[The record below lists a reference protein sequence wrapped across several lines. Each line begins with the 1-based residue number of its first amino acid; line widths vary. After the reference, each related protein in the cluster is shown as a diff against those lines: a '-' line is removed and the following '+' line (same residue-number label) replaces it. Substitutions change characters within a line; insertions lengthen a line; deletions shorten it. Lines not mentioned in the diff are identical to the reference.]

1 VFFGNGDGTFRPQLT
16 FDGIASM
23 TADFNRDG
31 KIDVLVILST
41 GQLAVCLGRGDGSFG
56 NDLVLTPPFVAD
68 SFVAGDFNG
77 DGLIDLAIAPVLNS
91 AAADLAV
98 FLGNGDGTFRAP
110 IVARGALPG
119 RIFAAAD
126 INGDGKLDL
135 IAGNGVLAGL
145 GDGRFHPPV
154 FFGVGNTACIAGRG
168 PGFPGFLCSPV
179 YAAAVAADFSGD
191 GQPDLAYAFTYEQL
205 VSTETGEAFVSVL
218 LNDSPGNGL
227 LAPGVSSATWTEPV
241 AINSLVT
248 AFGTNLAAVAQ
259 AATTIPLPTTLGGI
273 QVHVSYRGEPDAD
286 LLAPLLYVSPG
297 QINYVLP
304 GDYHVAAGTFAY
316 IGIQKDGAP
325 FLP

>member
-179 YAAAVAADFSGD
+179 YAAAVAADFSGPGLCFHVRTVGIHGNRGSVCFGPAERQSWERFAGSRRLVRYLD
-191 GQPDLAYAFTYEQL
+191 GACRHQL
-205 VSTETGEAFVSVL
+205 L
-218 LNDSPGNGL
+218 GNGIRNESRRGCAGRHNHS
-227 LAPGVSSATWTEPV
+227 LA
-241 AINSLVT
+241 N
-248 AFGTNLAAVAQ
+248 
-259 AATTIPLPTTLGGI
+259 
-273 QVHVSYRGEPDAD
+273 H
-286 LLAPLLYVSPG
+286 
-297 QINYVLP
+297 
-304 GDYHVAAGTFAY
+304 
-316 IGIQKDGAP
+316 IGWDSGARE
-325 FLP
+325 L